1 MADELPGSVAEI
13 VEIVTPV
20 PVHSSRLR
28 SRGYNQSQLLAESVS
43 RNAVLPLSNDLLQ
56 RTRDASPQARS
67 GSIEQRARNVENTFA
82 VTGNVQDRAV
92 LLVDDVMTT
101 GATLNSCAKALKEAG
116 ASWVGAL
123 VLAREL

>member
-1 MADELPGSVAEI
+1 M
-13 VEIVTPV
+13 
-20 PVHSSRLR
+20 
-28 SRGYNQSQLLAESVS
+28 
-43 RNAVLPLSNDLLQ
+43 SNDLLQ